1 MNALNSPRRT
11 RVVLALAAFAAAAVS
26 SAVSVQIPFAVTTN
40 GDLEITDWFHSLTL
54 PAADASKGLL
64 VGIDYALDW
73 KSSLDFSFE
82 SVDGNGGRVDIKHD
96 LSLDVY
102 DDGFDALL
110 TSFALDSRTYAGT
123 VAPNGTLGFAPQMST
138 GSITGSVPAALVAV
152 LPGTTFGFGTNSI
165 LTGTGS
171 GQFNQIN
178 NTFAGLKG
186 TFTYNYQP
194 VPEPASMAAL
204 GLGVLGLLRRRKVA
218 R

>member
-1 MNALNSPRRT
+1 MRSLQNPHPT
-11 RVVLALAAFAAAAVS
+11 RAILALAALAAAAVS

-54 PAADASKGLL
+54 PAADPSKGIL

-82 SVDGNGGRVDIKHD
+82 SVMGNGGSVDIQHD

-102 DDGFDALL
+102 DGGFNTVL
-110 TSFALDSRTYAGT
+110 TSFALDSRTYTGT
-123 VAPNGTLGFAPQMST
+123 VAPNQTLSFTPQTNS
-138 GSITGSVPAALVAV
+138 GSITGSVPAALVAA
-152 LPGTTFGFGTNSI
+152 LPGTTFGFGTNSM

-178 NTFAGLKG
+178 DTFAGLKG

-204 GLGVLGLLRRRKVA
+204 GLGVLGLVRRRKVA